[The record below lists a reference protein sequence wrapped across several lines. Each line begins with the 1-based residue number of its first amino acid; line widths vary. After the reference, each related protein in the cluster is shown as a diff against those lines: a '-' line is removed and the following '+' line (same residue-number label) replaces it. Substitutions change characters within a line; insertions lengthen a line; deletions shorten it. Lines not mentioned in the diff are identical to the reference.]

1 MKKITLLML
10 IVFTTIKLQGQN
22 KLLSSI
28 EEYYNGAS
36 WVNSSGDNYEYDSNN
51 NLISTN
57 SYNYN
62 SSISKWEIGAKESY
76 VYNANNKITE
86 RIYQTWDSTTNKF
99 INSYKASYTYTNGNF
114 TEYISMDWD
123 SSLGWVNSYKS
134 VITYNDNNLPISALN
149 YDWVGSQWVVNSR
162 DILTYNVNNRITTLI
177 SDNWVNLQWVSG
189 YKSEYIYN
197 SNNKI
202 VTIKNY
208 DWISSSWL
216 ESDKEDYE
224 LDTNGNRIRLTKQS
238 ENVEYSSKTEFTYE
252 TSSPMSSFAN
262 PFRDKTGLDYITE
275 DFPYLNKVLASNS
288 FRYDAATSSFV
299 NNYRTTY
306 NYNNSITLGTKKLEI
321 ANATITVF
329 PNPSNNYIQVSGLTE
344 TKNYEVYSILGD
356 KVSKGT
362 ISGNEKIDIHNLTNG
377 LYFLK
382 FKEGNTIKFIKE

>member
-28 EEYYNGAS
+28 DEFYDGAS
-36 WVNSSGDNYEYDSNN
+36 WVNTSGDNYEYDSNN

-57 SYNYN
+57 SYLYN
-62 SSISKWEIGAKESY
+62 SSNSKWEIAAKESY

-86 RIYQTWDSTTNKF
+86 YIDQTWDSTTNKF
-99 INSYKASYTYTNGNF
+99 INSYKSSYTYTNGKV
-114 TEYISMDWD
+114 TEILDMNWD
-123 SSLGWVNSYKS
+123 SGLGWVNSYKG
-134 VITYNDNNLPISALN
+134 VLTYNDNNLPISALN
-149 YDWVGSQWVVNSR
+149 YDWVGSQWVLKYR

-177 SDNWVNLQWVSG
+177 SDNWVNLQWVSD

-202 VTIKNY
+202 VSNKNY
-208 DWISSSWL
+208 NWKSSSWL
-216 ESDKEDYE
+216 ESDRQDYE
-224 LDTNGNRIRLTKQS
+224 WDTNGNRIRLTQS
-238 ENVEYSSKTEFTYE
+238 QTGYVNKTEYTYDA
-252 TSSPMSSFAN
+252 SSLMSSYAN
-262 PFRDKTGLDYITE
+262 PFRDKTGLEYIIE
-275 DFPYLNKVLASNS
+275 DFPYLNKVLASND
-288 FRYDAATSSFV
+288 FQYDAATSSYV

-356 KVSKGT
+356 NVSKGT